1 MKVMNLERAT
11 LDTCISESQSERV
24 VITREGKPVALIVG
38 VEGLD
43 KEQIELGTSDKFWK
57 LIGERRRQSTLSR
70 AGLEQRLNK
79 GESTN
84 GRQPRKAKRA

>member
-11 LDTCISESQSERV
+11 LDTCIRESQSERV
-24 VITREGKPVALIVG
+24 IITREGKPVALILG

-43 KEQIELGTSDKFWK
+43 KEQIEFGISDKFWK
-57 LIGERRRQSTLSR
+57 LIGQRRSQGTLSR
-70 AGLEQRLNK
+70 AELEQRLNK
-79 GESTN
+79 GKSTN

>member
-11 LDTCISESQSERV
+11 LDTCIRESQNERL

-43 KEQIELGTSDKFWK
+43 EEQIELGTSDKFWK
-57 LIGERRRQSTLSR
+57 LIAERRRQRTLSR
-70 AGLEQRLNK
+70 AGLEESLNK
-79 GESTN
+79 GKSTN